1 MLPLWLMGD
10 RDSLKEATLNE
21 DQEASQEG
29 RTADC
34 GSAAAAALAGASP
47 WSAFARRAICCSL
60 KAAALIPSAPSPSDA
75 VVLVFRKERGL
86 MERPGWSLEPLPS
99 VKLRS

>member
-47 WSAFARRAICCSL
+47 WSAFVRGASCCSL
-60 KAAALIPSAPSPSDA
+60 KAAALVHSPLLPLDA
-75 VVLVFRKERGL
+75 LVLVFWKERGVT
-86 MERPGWSLEPLPS
+86 ERPGRSLEPLPS